1 MFKFRLDPLIAIR
14 DHKLKECQ
22 RALAQAYEARKILE
36 KDLQEIDRQLEE
48 GIVAVRSVIQ
58 PGQTINLQNLIG
70 FRRQEMFLRASQEEL
85 MEKIKAVDKGID
97 IRLAAVVEANKELKI
112 IEKLKEKRYE
122 KYLDAEN
129 KAEMKMMDEIAG
141 NRRRSRYS

>member
-14 DHKLKECQ
+14 DNRLKECQ
-22 RALAQAYEARKILE
+22 RELAQAYEARQILE

-48 GIVAVRSVIQ
+48 GIVTVRSVIQ
-58 PGQTINLQNLIG
+58 PGLTVNLQSLIG

-85 MEKIKAVDKGID
+85 MEKIKMVDEEIE

-122 KYLDAEN
+122 KYLVEEN

-141 NRRRSRYS
+141 SRRRAVQ